1 MDQSLTRIET
11 WQPKLDMITDK
22 LYLMIRDRR
31 FFRNERMNHIRWFI
45 SYINT
50 ALRFDLRSLLNTA
63 QYDGDKTLNDR
74 QFDFNLNAFGNEQ
87 SDGKIFFCTDDSF
100 NFVTTTSPTASPTAS
115 STVSPT
121 PLTPTTTPSSS
132 SSSSVSTNS
141 PSTPSSCNLGPD
153 FSSDH
158 GEITVY
164 SPTPNGGNC
173 DLPWDFYSNQGLS
186 TMQFFAALPKNSG

>member
-1 MDQSLTRIET
+1 M
-11 WQPKLDMITDK
+11 
-22 LYLMIRDRR
+22 
-31 FFRNERMNHIRWFI
+31 
-45 SYINT
+45 
-50 ALRFDLRSLLNTA
+50 NTA
-63 QYDGDKTLNDR
+63 QYDGDKILNDR

-87 SDGKIFFCTDDSF
+87 SNGKIFFCTDDSF
-100 NFVTTTSPTASPTAS
+100 NFVTTTSPTVSQAAS

-121 PLTPTTTPSSS
+121 PLTPTTRPSSSS

-141 PSTPSSCNLGPD
+141 PSTSSTPSSCNLGPD
-153 FSSDH
+153 LSPDH

-186 TMQFFAALPKNSG
+186 TMQFFAALPRNSG

>member
-1 MDQSLTRIET
+1 M
-11 WQPKLDMITDK
+11 
-22 LYLMIRDRR
+22 
-31 FFRNERMNHIRWFI
+31 
-45 SYINT
+45 
-50 ALRFDLRSLLNTA
+50 NTA
-63 QYDGDKTLNDR
+63 QYDGDKTLSDR

-100 NFVTTTSPTASPTAS
+100 NFVTTASPITSPTASQ
-115 STVSPT
+115 TVSPT
-121 PLTPTTTPSSS
+121 PLTSTSAPSSS
-132 SSSSVSTNS
+132 PASTVSTNS
-141 PSTPSSCNLGPD
+141 TPSTKPSSPTACNLGPD
-153 FSSDH
+153 LSPDH